1 VPLTAA
7 APQID
12 VSADA
17 RSSTRYRLLL
27 PAVNGDAAD
36 DHGPITIRD
45 LSETGMLLE
54 VSAAFPEA
62 RGVAID
68 IPGLGAVSAD
78 IVWTSGRLRGAQFVQ
93 PLSAADVRA
102 AWAQSKVVWPQFR
115 ADSSAATAESLADD
129 RGPANTLPV
138 ARRIQVIVVVTV
150 ALWVAMAATITAA
163 LR

>member
-7 APQID
+7 APQIEM
-12 VSADA
+12 SADA

-27 PAVNGDAAD
+27 PTVSGATAG

-102 AWAQSKVVWPQFR
+102 AWTQSKVVWPQFR
-115 ADSSAATAESLADD
+115 ADRSATVADTPD
-129 RGPANTLPV
+129 DAREPANTLPV

-150 ALWVAMAATITAA
+150 ALWVGLAVAITAA
-163 LR
+163 LG